1 MFSKK
6 SDTSGSLGRNSR
18 SVIWE
23 TCSCK
28 RPACRLRLAEAQM
41 FSRSRPSQRWTRCH
55 QHIGDTGC
63 LQKVKG
69 IKPTVYFQSICNR
82 IQSISCLLLD
92 IENPH
97 ERVKSRPSI
106 NLGCRGNWTWTKVNS
121 GTRQDLGSSLFS
133 PTALPAARN
142 TNSYAISQTTKG
154 PHGKLW
160 NPKKG
165 KKKDGIRGFH
175 SFTTRLPEQKKFGIY
190 RGHKTVNWTADLH

>member
-6 SDTSGSLGRNSR
+6 SDASGSLGRNSR

-133 PTALPAARN
+133 STALPAAK
-142 TNSYAISQTTKG
+142 TQIHMEFQ
-154 PHGKLW
+154 PQ
-160 NPKKG
+160 
-165 KKKDGIRGFH
+165 KDHTGNCEIQKRGQKRMELEGFH

-190 RGHKTVNWTADLH
+190 RGHKTGNWTADLH